1 MATDSIEII
10 VPFGEEDSTD
20 EITTETLLTM
30 EPEKTNEEKKSK
42 DNTLAIVLGT
52 IGGLVIIAIV
62 IIFLNKQK
70 SKTKT
75 TKKQSS

>member
-75 TKKQSS
+75 TKK